1 LGIASSKNASISSI
15 SLADSPVVSTLVVS
29 CPVLVDLMDSDSVVL
44 PAVLEFTDR
53 LVIDDNEG
61 TLEGI
66 EETLGCEL
74 GVFQGGTSTGTLT
87 RVPCQHLLAV
97 PGIGHVE

>member
-1 LGIASSKNASISSI
+1 MRVDCLGQMRSRGCQM
-15 SLADSPVVSTLVVS
+15 ADYLGLNWGYGMALS
-29 CPVLVDLMDSDSVVL
+29 
-44 PAVLEFTDR
+44 
-53 LVIDDNEG
+53 
-61 TLEGI
+61 I